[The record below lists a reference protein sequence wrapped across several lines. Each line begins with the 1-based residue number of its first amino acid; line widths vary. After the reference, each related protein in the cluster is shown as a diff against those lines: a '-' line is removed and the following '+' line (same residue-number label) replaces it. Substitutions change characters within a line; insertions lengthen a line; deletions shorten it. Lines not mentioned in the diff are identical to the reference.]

1 MSPEFWKSRLQTAI
15 LAILEALAK
24 RAPTVFFLEDLQWA
38 DPSFVELLRLSC
50 FELRQPVIVLCV
62 YRPSFSLFTSHQ
74 LSSIGKYYHEIQLQA
89 LSLSVAQNM
98 LESLLKTA
106 TIPPDLKR
114 WVQSKAEGN
123 PFYLEELIN
132 SLIESETLVQDNG
145 NWKITRSITEL
156 DISSSIHGLIA
167 GRLDRLEYETKRI
180 LQEASV
186 IGRAFLYE
194 ILKKLSEL
202 KDHID
207 RELTNLER
215 IDLIRI
221 RAIQPDMEYMFK
233 HPLTHEVVY
242 NGLLKKERQEIHEQI
257 ASVMENLFQNRLP
270 EFYETLAFHF
280 QKSHS
285 ILKAVDYLM
294 KSGEKSMKRYAL
306 EESHEYYKEAYE
318 LLSNKSSRSQEEGQL
333 LIELLN
339 KWAIVYYYRG
349 DFKGLTDLLF
359 AHEKMAELQDDKQQN
374 GLFYAWLGFALTC
387 RMRLSKSYQYLEKA
401 LKMGNEVESQKV
413 IGYASAW
420 LSWTCINMG
429 DLDKAI
435 YHGERAQEISRLM
448 PGDQYLYFKSLAA
461 LGLTYFGKGEKKKS
475 HEIGKKLLEYSR
487 KHSNTRCM
495 VLGYY
500 ITGFSCIL
508 NGDFSSAIEY
518 GKKAA
523 HIAADPLYFQIAND
537 LLSWAYF
544 YGGNFKEAEAVLNE
558 IVSYSREYGC
568 EMFEPYDGFLGVIQ
582 MRMVSLTWLGMKHKF
597 CPILH
602 LYWHAEVLARLR
614 CLKKIELLSDLIIC
628 NENY

>member
-1 MSPEFWKSRLQTAI
+1 
-15 LAILEALAK
+15 
-24 RAPTVFFLEDLQWA
+24 
-38 DPSFVELLRLSC
+38 
-50 FELRQPVIVLCV
+50 
-62 YRPSFSLFTSHQ
+62 
-74 LSSIGKYYHEIQLQA
+74 
-89 LSLSVAQNM
+89 
-98 LESLLKTA
+98 
-106 TIPPDLKR
+106 
-114 WVQSKAEGN
+114 
-123 PFYLEELIN
+123 
-132 SLIESETLVQDNG
+132 
-145 NWKITRSITEL
+145 
-156 DISSSIHGLIA
+156 
-167 GRLDRLEYETKRI
+167 
-180 LQEASV
+180 
-186 IGRAFLYE
+186 
-194 ILKKLSEL
+194 
-202 KDHID
+202 
-207 RELTNLER
+207 
-215 IDLIRI
+215 
-221 RAIQPDMEYMFK
+221 
-233 HPLTHEVVY
+233 
-242 NGLLKKERQEIHEQI
+242 
-257 ASVMENLFQNRLP
+257 
-270 EFYETLAFHF
+270 
-280 QKSHS
+280 
-285 ILKAVDYLM
+285 
-294 KSGEKSMKRYAL
+294 
-306 EESHEYYKEAYE
+306 
-318 LLSNKSSRSQEEGQL
+318 
-333 LIELLN
+333 
-339 KWAIVYYYRG
+339 
-349 DFKGLTDLLF
+349 
-359 AHEKMAELQDDKQQN
+359 
-374 GLFYAWLGFALTC
+374 
-387 RMRLSKSYQYLEKA
+387 MRLSKSYQYLEKA
-401 LKMGNEVESQKV
+401 LKMGREVESQQV

-420 LSWTCINMG
+420 LTWTCMNLG
-429 DLDKAI
+429 NLDEAI

-568 EMFEPYDGFLGVIQ
+568 EMFEFYDGFLGVIQ